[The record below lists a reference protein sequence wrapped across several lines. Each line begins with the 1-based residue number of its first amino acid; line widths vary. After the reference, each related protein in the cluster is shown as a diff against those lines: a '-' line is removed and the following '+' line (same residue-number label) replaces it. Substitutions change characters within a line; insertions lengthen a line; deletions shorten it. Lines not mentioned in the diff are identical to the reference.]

1 MALIV
6 KKKKKLLFKIQL
18 EYKSLCVPLIP
29 PSPGFFHLLFAIY
42 PVHFFLRQILNWNG
56 LQPDVLIKTKFVPI
70 SS

>member
-1 MALIV
+1 MALTCEE
-6 KKKKKLLFKIQL
+6 KKKNALQNPAGVQVAVCPID
-18 EYKSLCVPLIP
+18 P
-29 PSPGFFHLLFAIY
+29 PPPGFFHLLFAIY